1 MHTEMMIHKVQPKP
15 GEIYYYKAGGKL
27 FGAVFLFRQRDFW
40 LVSVSEKLAMPANQ
54 ITAAAILDAPL
65 YTAAWFSDVELLSA
79 RRIHRVGRS
88 DVTGDYTNRAG
99 LHESRDGGLS
109 ITNVGQS
116 AAWKH
121 TFRAFALRDA
131 AVGDT
136 LSAARF
142 PKSEFES

>member
-27 FGAVFLFRQRDFW
+27 YGAVFLFRQRDFW
-40 LVSVSEKLAMPANQ
+40 LVSVSEELAVPADR

-65 YTAAWFSDVELLSA
+65 YTAAWFSDVELLPA
-79 RRIHRVGRS
+79 RRMHRVGRS

-131 AVGDT
+131 AVRDT
-136 LSAARF
+136 LSAGCF
-142 PKSEFES
+142 PKSVFES